1 MLLVERTLHSD
12 AGKVHFSDHTL
23 LGNHIY
29 EGEDI
34 DEAAF
39 RILKELTGADNVF
52 LEQFHSFANPLRLN
66 RPRDQQWLRSIGF
79 NPENRV
85 ITVGYYALLNCNDIR
100 LHPGSRKVRWVPV
113 DKVGD
118 LAFDHNLILNKAIQD
133 LRRKVMLD
141 PVAYRFLPRKFT
153 LSQLQKLY
161 EVIFNITFDKRNFRK
176 KVSRMKY
183 LVPLDEKQKGVAHKP
198 AQLYMYSH
206 EVFEMTRKELFA
218 ITI

>member
-1 MLLVERTLHSD
+1 
-12 AGKVHFSDHTL
+12 
-23 LGNHIY
+23 
-29 EGEDI
+29 
-34 DEAAF
+34 
-39 RILKELTGADNVF
+39 
-52 LEQFHSFANPLRLN
+52 
-66 RPRDQQWLRSIGF
+66 
-79 NPENRV
+79 
-85 ITVGYYALLNCNDIR
+85 
-100 LHPGSRKVRWVPV
+100 
-113 DKVGD
+113 
-118 LAFDHNLILNKAIQD
+118 
-133 LRRKVMLD
+133 MLD